1 MMDIANLMPP
11 GSRSQLAANM
21 TGYGY
26 NGANLSPNANVTNGQ
41 AAVQQYAGGFGTIP
55 QQIVIPRARHPN
67 QVNYS
72 IHRNGQVY
80 MW

>member
-26 NGANLSPNANVTNGQ
+26 NNGANLSGTNVTNGQ
-41 AAVQQYAGGFGTIP
+41 QPYAGGFGATIP
-55 QQIVIPRARHPN
+55 PQIVIPRARHPN

-72 IHRNGQVY
+72 IHRGQVY

>member
-1 MMDIANLMPP
+1 MDIANLMPP

-26 NGANLSPNANVTNGQ
+26 NQPAANLTGSNGQ
-41 AAVQQYAGGFGTIP
+41 QAGVQQQYAGGFGGSTIP
-55 QQIVIPRARHPN
+55 PQIVIPRARHPN

-72 IHRNGQVY
+72 IHRGQVY